1 MARRRARDLEELAGL
16 SNQLLV
22 RCDAC
27 GRESVFLIAEVIAHF
42 RSRGLPLSLEVA
54 PRYFVCR
61 GTVGE
66 PEATGCGKRRAI
78 LMPRIVA
85 TPPPPPPAP
94 APLNSSGP
102 SRRRY

>member
-1 MARRRARDLEELAGL
+1 MARRRARHLEELAGL

-42 RSRGLPLSLEVA
+42 RSRSLPLSLEVA

-78 LMPRIVA
+78 LMPKIVA

-102 SRRRY
+102 SRRRH

>member
-1 MARRRARDLEELAGL
+1 MARRRARDLDELAGL
-16 SNQLLV
+16 SSQILV

-42 RSRGLPLSLEVA
+42 RSRCLPLSLEVA
-54 PRYFVCR
+54 PRYFICR

-66 PEATGCGKRRAI
+66 PDATGCGKRRAI
-78 LMPRIVA
+78 LMPKIVA

-94 APLNSSGP
+94 APLHSSAT
-102 SRRRY
+102 RRRVD